1 MTKTVYV
8 IDDSVSVCFAIER
21 MLRATG
27 LEVLSQRSGEA
38 ALRDLEEL
46 TPDLVLLDLV
56 LPDIGGLQICSFM
69 RGHPRLAA
77 VPVIIISGIVD
88 DEVRSQSLRIGAVG
102 VLKKPF
108 ATEDLVEMVDEVLS
122 REKGI
127 SATSPLGAAP
137 LPDPLGSGRLEA
149 TLERFAGL
157 GTLRFAAL
165 VHASGEIRGF
175 GAAKPDGSAGGELLT
190 AIQRA
195 AIAAAA
201 AGYGDL
207 DLVTLETSDGQLMIQ
222 PHDGGW
228 VLAVGF
234 ADMADLGKARYL
246 LRRLDL
252 TAPN

>member
-1 MTKTVYV
+1 MSKTVYV

-38 ALRDLEEL
+38 ALRELEQL
-46 TPDLVLLDLV
+46 LPDLVLLDLV

-69 RGHPRLAA
+69 RGHPRLTT

-88 DEVRSQSLRIGAVG
+88 EEVRSQALRIGAVG

-108 ATEDLVEMVDEVLS
+108 ATEDLVKMVDEILS
-122 REKGI
+122 REKGTP
-127 SATSPLGAAP
+127 APGQLGAAP
-137 LPDPLGSGRLEA
+137 LPDPLNSERLEA
-149 TLERFAGL
+149 ALEPFAGL

-175 GAAKPDGSAGGELLT
+175 GAAKPDGSAGEDLLT
-190 AIQRA
+190 SIQRA
-195 AIAAAA
+195 AIASAA
-201 AGYGDL
+201 AGYGNL
-207 DLVTLETSDGQLMIQ
+207 GLMTLETSDGILVLQ

-234 ADMADLGKARYL
+234 SDVADLGKARYL
-246 LRRLDL
+246 LRRLSL
-252 TAPN
+252 SET

>member
-1 MTKTVYV
+1 MSQTVYV

-69 RGHPRLAA
+69 RGHPRLAS

-88 DEVRSQSLRIGAVG
+88 DEVRSQALRIGAIG

-108 ATEDLVEMVDEVLS
+108 ATEDLVKMVDEVLS
-122 REKGI
+122 REKHAS
-127 SATSPLGAAP
+127 SAALGAAP
-137 LPDPLGSGRLEA
+137 LPAPLGSERLEA

-175 GAAKPDGSAGGELLT
+175 GAAK
-190 AIQRA
+190 
-195 AIAAAA
+195 
-201 AGYGDL
+201 
-207 DLVTLETSDGQLMIQ
+207 
-222 PHDGGW
+222 
-228 VLAVGF
+228 
-234 ADMADLGKARYL
+234 
-246 LRRLDL
+246 
-252 TAPN
+252 